1 MTCTVT
7 IITAAWYK
15 YVQLPY
21 LHYSHMVQIDFI
33 NKFTLIL
40 PLTIF
45 CEHLLINNFES

>member
-1 MTCTVT
+1 MTYTVT

-21 LHYSHMVQIDFI
+21 LYYSHVVQIDFI
-33 NKFTLIL
+33 NKFTLI